1 MYNKIMPFITEGK
14 TNYLYISFVAALAII
29 AGGLILGYYY
39 FWIIE
44 LEARLVEI
52 EAQLPMVKTSKG
64 ETANWKTYANTK
76 FGYSFKFPANWFGP
90 FGKDNITRIQSFQN
104 YDPNS
109 ITSNNET

>member
-52 EAQLPMVKTSKG
+52 EAQLPIVKSSGNEFTNS
-64 ETANWKTYANTK
+64 EKTFNLVLPLGWANTSTEGGVGDSYQK
-76 FGYSFKFPANWFGP
+76 YTFKG
-90 FGKDNITRIQSFQN
+90 S
-104 YDPNS
+104 
-109 ITSNNET
+109 E